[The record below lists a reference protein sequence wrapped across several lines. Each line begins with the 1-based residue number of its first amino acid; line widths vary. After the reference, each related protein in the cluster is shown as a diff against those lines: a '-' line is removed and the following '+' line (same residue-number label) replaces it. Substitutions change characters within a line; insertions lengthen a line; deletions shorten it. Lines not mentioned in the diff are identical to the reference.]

1 MDLDYDA
8 ETDVAYVRLRDLP
21 TVSAR
26 ELDTFRRLDCGEDGE
41 PVGIRLADVR
51 NGVEIQGLPD
61 QRAVSRLLA
70 QRGIR
75 RRVATPHRP
84 VGLLPLA
91 AATAV
96 VGVLTVALLE
106 RWGAPAWIGTGSQ
119 GDLVVVAGSVLL
131 SVYLVVRFLR
141 SGRHG

>member
-1 MDLDYDA
+1 MNLDYDP

-26 ELDTFRRLDCGEDGE
+26 ELDTFRRLDCGEDGV

-51 NGVEIQGLPD
+51 NGVETQDLPD

-75 RRVATPHRP
+75 RRLAAPHRP
-84 VGLLPLA
+84 VPLLPLA
-91 AATAV
+91 TGIALV
-96 VGVLTVALLE
+96 VVLTIALLE
-106 RWGAPAWIGTGSQ
+106 RWGARAWIGTGNPD
-119 GDLVVVAGSVLL
+119 DLVVAGSVLL

-141 SGRHG
+141 LGRHR